1 VASRQE
7 LRGRSTARRE
17 KEQRRLLLQEATTAL
32 IRQEAGERARRQ
44 PEQAQRG
51 PCEAAKERGNQRRAG
66 RSTRG
71 AEVVRSIAC
80 IKLSWRGRRSHARRA
95 AGVAAPLHQT
105 HPRRCCP
112 MEVVALMFRCRI
124 DALQLEELVAV
135 CCAAVL
141 AMGEKKRNSVRNRE
155 REEKVQVASL
165 HCLPFFL
172 SIVCLLGG
180 DRSKEGRR

>member
-1 VASRQE
+1 MASRQE

-95 AGVAAPLHQT
+95 AGVAAPPLHQT

-155 REEKVQVASL
+155 RERERRRCRSL
-165 HCLPFFL
+165 VCIACLFFIN
-172 SIVCLLGG
+172 SLLAWW
-180 DRSKEGRR
+180 